1 MKKRILSVLLVITML
16 TLMVACAKTNET
28 NGGAVSDTENNEVVS
43 TTPSD
48 TVTPENDVVV
58 PEPDGETENNEV
70 ISDTGNEVADEAVHE
85 HEYAE
90 EIVVAATCTESGTVS
105 YTCECGDTYSEE
117 IEPTGHDW
125 GEYASNGDATYF
137 ADGTKTA
144 VCASCG
150 ETDTVPDDGSKLAYT
165 YTDCEAVKYAQQTVN
180 VRDLPTTDGNKV
192 GSLSTNDEVT
202 VTGTC
207 NETGW
212 YRIVYGD
219 GVAYVSNKYLGD
231 SKVEISANSGNSGN
245 SGGSGN
251 SLANH
256 FGITIPCTA
265 TYYSANTS
273 YGITWGNIW
282 NSNTTFDPNSNFVGH
297 VENGTQVTISNLSGS
312 KNNCM
317 AYITLPNGTS
327 GWTTFSY
334 NGYNHFTW

>member
-1 MKKRILSVLLVITML
+1 MKKKLFSILLVVVLAITL
-16 TLMVACAKTNET
+16 VACADTNQTTNGNAETENET
-28 NGGAVSDTENNEVVS
+28 AVS
-43 TTPSD
+43 
-48 TVTPENDVVV
+48 
-58 PEPDGETENNEV
+58 EPDGEVVPEASEAEN
-70 ISDTGNEVADEAVHE
+70 DTVVSEPDGEAVPEAEAVHE

-125 GEYASNGDATYF
+125 GDYVANGDATYL

-144 VCASCG
+144 TCTGCG
-150 ETDTVPDDGSKLAYT
+150 ETDTIADDGSKLAYT

-180 VRDLPTTDGNKV
+180 VRSGPSTDFDKV
-192 GSLSTNDEVT
+192 GSLSTNQEVA

-231 SKVEISANSGNSGN
+231 SKVEVSAPPAENGGGN
-245 SGGSGN
+245 GGAGN

-256 FGITIPCTA
+256 FGVTLPFTA
-265 TYYSANTS
+265 TSQFPYP
-273 YGITWGNIW
+273 GGGVTWNLLW
-282 NSNTTFDPNSNFVGH
+282 NSLTGRNPDVNYVGDAWD
-297 VENGTQVTISNLSGS
+297 GTQVTISDLSGS
-312 KNNCM
+312 TSYCY
-317 AYITLPNGTS
+317 AYVTTPNGTS
-327 GWTTFSY
+327 GWMVFY
-334 NGYNHFTW
+334 DGARYYVTW

>member
-1 MKKRILSVLLVITML
+1 MKKRILSVLLVVTML
-16 TLMVACAKTNET
+16 ALMVACGTTNET
-28 NGGAVSDTENNEVVS
+28 GGQSAPTENSEAVSDTEQADTPVS
-43 TTPSD
+43 ETIES
-48 TVTPENDVVV
+48 PEA
-58 PEPDGETENNEV
+58 ENNEV

-90 EIVVAATCTESGTVS
+90 EIIVAATCTESGTVS

-144 VCASCG
+144 ACASCG

-180 VRDLPTTDGNKV
+180 VRSGPSTDFDKV
-192 GSLSTNDEVT
+192 GSLSTNQEVT

-212 YRIVYGD
+212 YRIVLNGSE
-219 GVAYVSNKYLGD
+219 AYVSNKYLGD
-231 SKVEISANSGNSGN
+231 SKVEVSAPPADSGGGGN
-245 SGGSGN
+245 SGGGN

-256 FGITIPCTA
+256 FGVTLPFTA
-265 TYYSANTS
+265 TFYNYHTS
-273 YGITWGNIW
+273 YGLTSGMVW
-282 NSNTTFDPNSNFVGH
+282 NSATARNQENYIGDIY
-297 VENGTQVTISNLSGS
+297 NGTIVTISNLSGS
-312 KNNCM
+312 KNDCM
-317 AYITLPNGTS
+317 AYITLSDGTS
-327 GWTTFSY
+327 GWMGFSY
-334 NGYNHFTW
+334 NGGTNFTW

>member
-1 MKKRILSVLLVITML
+1 MKKKLFSTLLVVVLAITL
-16 TLMVACAKTNET
+16 VACADTNQITNGNAETENET
-28 NGGAVSDTENNEVVS
+28 AVSEPTETSEA
-43 TTPSD
+43 
-48 TVTPENDVVV
+48 ENDTVV
-58 PEPDGETENNEV
+58 PET
-70 ISDTGNEVADEAVHE
+70 EAVHE

-165 YTDCEAVKYAQQTVN
+165 YTDCETVKYAQQTVN
-180 VRDLPTTDGNKV
+180 VRSGPSTDFDKV
-192 GSLSTNDEVT
+192 GSLSTNQEVT

-231 SKVEISANSGNSGN
+231 SKVEVSAPPADNGGGGN
-245 SGGSGN
+245 SGGGN

-256 FGITIPCTA
+256 FGVTLPFTA
-265 TYYSANTS
+265 TVYSPPP
-273 YGITWGNIW
+273 YDYVDYVLLW
-282 NSNTTFDPNSNFVGH
+282 NSNSSFNPDSNYVGKIW
-297 VENGTQVTISNLSGS
+297 NGTQVTISDLSGS

-317 AYITLPNGTS
+317 AYVTLPDGTS
-327 GWTTFSY
+327 GWAIFY
-334 NGYNHFTW
+334 GPVYFFTW

>member
-1 MKKRILSVLLVITML
+1 MKKKLFSTLLVVVLAITL
-16 TLMVACAKTNET
+16 VACADTNQITNGNAETENET
-28 NGGAVSDTENNEVVS
+28 AVSEPTETSEA
-43 TTPSD
+43 
-48 TVTPENDVVV
+48 ENDTVV
-58 PEPDGETENNEV
+58 PET
-70 ISDTGNEVADEAVHE
+70 EAVHE

-125 GEYASNGDATYF
+125 GEYTSNGDATYF

-144 VCASCG
+144 SCASCG

-180 VRDLPTTDGNKV
+180 VRSGPSTDFDKV

-231 SKVEISANSGNSGN
+231 SKVEVSAPPADNGGGGN
-245 SGGSGN
+245 SGGGN

-256 FGITIPCTA
+256 FGVTLPFTA
-265 TYYSANTS
+265 TFYNYHTS
-273 YGITWGNIW
+273 YGLTSGMVW
-282 NSNTTFDPNSNFVGH
+282 NSATARNQENYIGDIY
-297 VENGTQVTISNLSGS
+297 NGTIVTISNLSGS
-312 KNNCM
+312 KNDCM
-317 AYITLPNGTS
+317 AYITLSDGTS
-327 GWTTFSY
+327 GWMGFSY
-334 NGYNHFTW
+334 NGGTNFTW

>member
-1 MKKRILSVLLVITML
+1 MKKKLFSTLLVVVLAITL
-16 TLMVACAKTNET
+16 VACADTNQTTNGNAETENET
-28 NGGAVSDTENNEVVS
+28 AVSVESTDATTGSETSEVVS
-43 TTPSD
+43 D
-48 TVTPENDVVV
+48 ENDTAV
-58 PEPDGETENNEV
+58 PET
-70 ISDTGNEVADEAVHE
+70 EAVHE
-85 HEYAE
+85 HNYAE

-125 GEYASNGDATYF
+125 GDYVANGDATYL

-144 VCASCG
+144 TCTGCG
-150 ETDTVPDDGSKLAYT
+150 ETDTIADDGSKLAYT

-180 VRDLPTTDGNKV
+180 VRSGPSTDFDKV
-192 GSLSTNDEVT
+192 GSLSTNQEVA

>member
-28 NGGAVSDTENNEVVS
+28 GGQSAPTENDTVVET

-48 TVTPENDVVV
+48 TVVPENDVVV
-58 PEPDGETENNEV
+58 PENGEVENDIVVPE
-70 ISDTGNEVADEAVHE
+70 TEAVHE
-85 HEYAE
+85 HNYAE

-180 VRDLPTTDGNKV
+180 VRSGPSTDFDKV
-192 GSLSTNDEVT
+192 GSLSTNQEVT

-212 YRIVYGD
+212 YRIVLD
-219 GVAYVSNKYLGD
+219 GSEAYVSNKYLGD
-231 SKVEISANSGNSGN
+231 SKVEVQQSTGGN
-245 SGGSGN
+245 SGGGGN
-251 SLANH
+251 APA
-256 FGITIPCTA
+256 GIPNALTVERNVWHDMG
-265 TYYSANTS
+265 TYKFYISSYRYDRQNAWGMHLNTS
-273 YGITWGNIW
+273 EDLWAWVEY
-282 NSNTTFDPNSNFVGH
+282 SDPNDAAMGAFIKA
-297 VENGTQVTISNLSGS
+297 NGCHCGEPTHGGLYPERGGN
-312 KNNCM
+312 
-317 AYITLPNGTS
+317 
-327 GWTTFSY
+327 
-334 NGYNHFTW
+334 

>member
-1 MKKRILSVLLVITML
+1 MKKKLFSTLLVIVL
-16 TLMVACAKTNET
+16 AITLVACADTNQTTNGNAETENET
-28 NGGAVSDTENNEVVS
+28 AVSDPTETPAESTDATTGSENSEAVS
-43 TTPSD
+43 D
-48 TVTPENDVVV
+48 E
-58 PEPDGETENNEV
+58 DG
-70 ISDTGNEVADEAVHE
+70 EAVHT

-125 GEYASNGDATYF
+125 GDYVANGDETYL

-144 VCASCG
+144 TCTGCG
-150 ETDTVPDDGSKLAYT
+150 ETDTIADDGSKLAYT

-231 SKVEISANSGNSGN
+231 SKVEVSAPPADNGGGGNSNAPAGVPNPYELPLQTWIDMGN
-245 SGGSGN
+245 WFLYIQP
-251 SLANH
+251 SLDCPEYDTSSSFWHDKDAILKERNPGCMTLRGL
-256 FGITIPCTA
+256 GIKL
-265 TYYSANTS
+265 
-273 YGITWGNIW
+273 
-282 NSNTTFDPNSNFVGH
+282 D
-297 VENGTQVTISNLSGS
+297 NGTWSAWMVTE
-312 KNNCM
+312 
-317 AYITLPNGTS
+317 
-327 GWTTFSY
+327 
-334 NGYNHFTW
+334 GYGDQYPFPASQQAFLRTYQY